1 LSRQRIV
8 QAATVVLERDG
19 YERITIRAI
28 AAELGVAPMSLYRHV
43 RDKNDL
49 LDEIVDRMLADQWR
63 PRASG
68 VSWRRWLVEVSE
80 RFRDFLVTQPAALHV
95 YLQHP
100 VVSPSALQ
108 RMDAVLGA
116 LRAAGASE
124 REAERAYAAIHTY
137 TIGFA
142 ALEAARADA
151 TAGDAPAGSTGT
163 RDPARRLASYTSHA
177 QFRTGLD
184 YLIIGIAT
192 GLNQDRGR

>member
-1 LSRQRIV
+1 V

-63 PRASG
+63 PRGSG
-68 VSWRRWLVEVSE
+68 VSWRRWLVELSE
-80 RFRDFLVTQPAALHV
+80 RFREFLVTQPAALHV

-108 RMDAVLGA
+108 RMDAILGA

-151 TAGDAPAGSTGT
+151 TAAGSTGT
-163 RDPARRLASYTSHA
+163 RDPARRLASYTSHT

-184 YLIIGIAT
+184 YLIVGIAT
-192 GLNQDRGR
+192 GLNRDRGR